1 MLLSPLGSRTSLSPQ
16 TAAYRTPVE
25 ADRLGFPPLVQR
37 LRELFAVRGVSVFV
51 VGGTLRDALLRRPI
65 VDVDLAVEGDA
76 FSAGREIASAMNGRL
91 VVLDDA
97 RDICRVHIPGDEHW
111 QVDLAGAGDGIV
123 AHLLGRDFT
132 VDAMA
137 VPLAD
142 VGPQGGFPDSIDP
155 SGGVAD
161 LQARVIR
168 AVSGETFRAD
178 PARLMRAARLAVQL
192 GFDIEPSTEDMVQR
206 EASLVNTVSAERVRD
221 ELLLLLE
228 QPGATEAVRLLDRLH
243 LLGKVVPEIEE
254 ARNVTQPKEHHWDV
268 FNHLVETAG
277 QVETVL
283 GGPCGDDFVSRAVP
297 RPESLDGY
305 FDREVSDGH
314 TLATLIKLG
323 GLLHDVAKPA
333 TRTVEQY
340 GRIRF
345 LGHHSVG
352 AEMVQGILERLRLSR
367 RGTDLL
373 SAMVQNHLRPAQMA
387 PKGEMPS
394 GRAVYRFFRD
404 VGEAAIPTLYL
415 NLADYIA
422 ARGPDLQEGEW
433 ADYCDLVGFILE
445 KGLTEKATQAL
456 PKLVDGRD
464 IIDAFALSP
473 GPQIGELLDVAR
485 EAQAGGEV
493 ETKVEALDLIRMH
506 LDAGGR
512 SA

>member
-1 MLLSPLGSRTSLSPQ
+1 MLLSPLGSRASLSPQ
-16 TAAYRTPVE
+16 TVAYRTPVE
-25 ADRLGFPPLVQR
+25 EGYLGFPPLVQR
-37 LRELFAVRGVSVFV
+37 LRDLFAVRGVSVFV
-51 VGGTLRDALLRRPI
+51 VGGTLRDAMLGRPI

-76 FSAGREIASAMNGRL
+76 VSAGREIASEMNGRQ

-97 RDICRVHIPGDEHW
+97 RDICRVHVPSDEHW
-111 QVDLAGAGDGIV
+111 QIDLAGASDGIV
-123 AHLLGRDFT
+123 AHLLSRDFT

-142 VGPQGGFPDSIDP
+142 VSPQGGSPDPIDP
-155 SGGVAD
+155 SGGSAD
-161 LQARVIR
+161 LQDRVIR
-168 AVSGETFRAD
+168 AVSDDTFRAD

-192 GFDIEPSTEDMVQR
+192 GFDIEPSTEDMAQR
-206 EASLVNTVSAERVRD
+206 EASLVNMVSSERVRD

-228 QPGATEAVRLLDRLH
+228 QPGAAEAVRLLDRLH
-243 LLGKVVPEIEE
+243 LLGKVIPEIEE
-254 ARNVTQPKEHHWDV
+254 ARNVTQPKEHYWDV

-283 GGPCGDDFVSRAVP
+283 GRPCAGDFVSRTVP
-297 RPESLDGY
+297 RPEPLDGY
-305 FDREVSDGH
+305 FDREISDGH
-314 TLATLIKLG
+314 TLATLMKLG

-333 TRTVEQY
+333 TRTVEQS

-352 AEMVQGILERLRLSR
+352 AEMAQGILERLRLSR
-367 RGTDLL
+367 RGTDML
-373 SAMVQNHLRPAQMA
+373 STMVQNHLRPAQMA

-404 VGEAAIPTLYL
+404 LGEAAVPTLYL

-422 ARGPDLQEGEW
+422 ARGPDLQEVEW
-433 ADYCDLVGFILE
+433 TDYCDLVGFILE
-445 KGLTEKATQAL
+445 EGLREKAPQAL

-464 IIDAFALSP
+464 IMDAFALSP
-473 GPQIGELLDVAR
+473 GPQVGALLDVAR

-493 ETKVEALDLIRMH
+493 ETKAEALELIRMH
-506 LDAGGR
+506 LNAGGR

>member
-1 MLLSPLGSRTSLSPQ
+1 M
-16 TAAYRTPVE
+16 
-25 ADRLGFPPLVQR
+25 QR
-37 LRELFAVRGVSVFV
+37 LRDLFAVRGVSVFV
-51 VGGTLRDALLRRPI
+51 VGGTLRDAILGRPI
-65 VDVDLAVEGDA
+65 SDLDLAVEGDA
-76 FSAGREIASAMNGRL
+76 VSAGREIASAMDGRL

-111 QVDLAGAGDGIV
+111 QVDLAGASEGIV
-123 AHLLGRDFT
+123 DHLQGRDFT

-137 VPLAD
+137 VPLSEA
-142 VGPQGGFPDSIDP
+142 GFQGEPRGFMDP
-155 SGGVAD
+155 SGGLAD
-161 LQARVIR
+161 LRDRVIR
-168 AVSGETFRAD
+168 AVSGDTFRAD

-192 GFDIEPSTEDMVQR
+192 GFDIESSTEDMARR
-206 EASLVNTVSAERVRD
+206 EAALVSTVASERVRD

-228 QPGATEAVRLLDRLH
+228 RPGATEAVRLLDRLN
-243 LLGKVVPEIEE
+243 LLCRVIPEIEE
-254 ARNVTQPKEHHWDV
+254 ARNVIQPKEHYWDV

-283 GGPCGDDFVSRAVP
+283 GDGPDAGDFVSRAVP
-297 RPESLDGY
+297 RPESLAGY
-305 FDREVSDGH
+305 FNREVSDGH
-314 TLATLIKLG
+314 TLATLMKLG

-333 TRTVEQY
+333 TRTVEQS

-373 SAMVQNHLRPAQMA
+373 STMVQNHLRPAQMA

-404 VGEAAIPTLYL
+404 LGEAAIPTLYL

-433 ADYCDLVGFILE
+433 ADYCELIGFILE
-445 KGLTEKATQAL
+445 EGLTEKAPQTL

-464 IIDAFALSP
+464 IMDAFALAP
-473 GPQIGELLDVAR
+473 GPQIGALIDVAT
-485 EAQAGGEV
+485 EAQAGGEI
-493 ETKVEALDLIRMH
+493 ETKAEALDLIRMH
-506 LDAGGR
+506 LNAGGR